1 MYRLHSE
8 VTNYQ
13 FWLKFGGKFEF
24 IGTLK
29 DHFGL
34 VFRCKLL
41 EGTEKF
47 LSQLGFE
54 PRLLDYQSSVL
65 TIIPQSALCIATIY
79 CIILMLLC

>member
-1 MYRLHSE
+1 MYLLCNE
-8 VTNYQ
+8 VTDTQ

-29 DHFGL
+29 GHFGL
-34 VFRCKLL
+34 VFRCELL

-47 LSQLGFE
+47 LSQPGLE
-54 PRLLDYQSSVL
+54 PRLLAFQSSVL

-79 CIILMLLC
+79 CIILMLAC